1 MLKQRQ
7 LEAGSGMRWASDIYH
22 HQMHSQENFSSPP
35 RSSSGGPTLFF
46 WHPFSNSLLH
56 SWHQE
61 RWHVFPLLYVLE
73 QDRESY
79 WKIMHKY
86 IGSDVTSMVTL
97 PVLIFEPMT
106 MLQRMAEVCN
116 TFTKLLLQWMNGMC
130 EYHIFSDCSCYVG
143 CCYVYKV
150 IFSSQF
156 YSGWLKSWV

>member
-1 MLKQRQ
+1 MVKQRQ

-22 HQMHSQENFSSPP
+22 HQMHSQEIFSSPP

-46 WHPFSNSLLH
+46 WHPFLTAYYTPDIKKGDMCSH
-56 SWHQE
+56 C
-61 RWHVFPLLYVLE
+61 YVLE

-79 WKIMHKY
+79 WKMMHKY

-97 PVLIFEPMT
+97 PVIIFEPMT
-106 MLQRMAEVCN
+106 VLQRMAEVCY
-116 TFTKLLLQWMNGMC
+116 TFTKLLLQWMNAMC

-143 CCYVYKV
+143 CCYVYNV